1 MDMSMFLDVGLM
13 DGKDSV
19 PQGDFFPD
27 ALDVCDSATPPPPA
41 FPVMSDDLE
50 CLKGFVAGCSEQ
62 QTVAPPSL
70 SHALAIIA
78 PGASPFSV
86 GKSTPT
92 IDINL
97 FHASTGHVNEFL
109 MRETAKQQG
118 VRLVGEM
125 QPCVGCV
132 EAKGRRAPVP
142 RRGTRA
148 AVPFGK
154 IHIDLTGPFSDALDG
169 SRYLIMFVDS
179 ASRWQRGYE
188 MRAKSDTLKFVQR
201 FLADMN
207 GMGTPGCFRMDNGG
221 EFTGSAFT
229 SFCDAAGIRR
239 EYTAP
244 DTPKQN
250 AVVESAIWR
259 AMKGGHAAR
268 RHILAMGHVDLS
280 SVPNVGVNGHRLW
293 LASALWASACFN
305 RSATKAN
312 LGWMSPFEAFFGRKP
327 PLTVVPFFQEGMMR
341 VKRATKAD
349 VQSARCFYLHGANNH
364 STSTAVVLRADT
376 GRLALTNNVVWVNRR
391 AGAPAPVPAI
401 GGGSSVTAAPS
412 PGAAV
417 PAAAAAP
424 PPPPSTRMYT
434 YIPPAPPTT
443 TPPPPASPPIFTGSS
458 APSPISTASSSAPP
472 STVATPP
479 RPPPTPP
486 PASAAAP
493 APHHPPLSQRAV
505 RELGEKETR
514 VHGRTR
520 GDRVRFMDEQQ
531 QPPSPSG
538 GGTALHHRLG
548 LLAMMDKD
556 SLISSLA
563 TREAVDQGRGSWGAR
578 GFRGGG
584 RPHMFASMFA
594 TREDVDAALRAER
607 PPDKMPDL
615 PHCLA
620 SDLRVPKTL
629 KEAMRSQHSEL
640 WDDAVGREFFGLLD
654 AGTFSPV

>member
-1 MDMSMFLDVGLM
+1 
-13 DGKDSV
+13 
-19 PQGDFFPD
+19 
-27 ALDVCDSATPPPPA
+27 
-41 FPVMSDDLE
+41 
-50 CLKGFVAGCSEQ
+50 
-62 QTVAPPSL
+62 
-70 SHALAIIA
+70 
-78 PGASPFSV
+78 
-86 GKSTPT
+86 
-92 IDINL
+92 
-97 FHASTGHVNEFL
+97 

-179 ASRWQRGYE
+179 ASRWQRGYG

-312 LGWMSPFEAFFGRKP
+312 LG
-327 PLTVVPFFQEGMMR
+327 
-341 VKRATKAD
+341 
-349 VQSARCFYLHGANNH
+349 
-364 STSTAVVLRADT
+364 
-376 GRLALTNNVVWVNRR
+376 
-391 AGAPAPVPAI
+391 
-401 GGGSSVTAAPS
+401 
-412 PGAAV
+412 
-417 PAAAAAP
+417 
-424 PPPPSTRMYT
+424 
-434 YIPPAPPTT
+434 
-443 TPPPPASPPIFTGSS
+443 
-458 APSPISTASSSAPP
+458 
-472 STVATPP
+472 
-479 RPPPTPP
+479 
-486 PASAAAP
+486 
-493 APHHPPLSQRAV
+493 
-505 RELGEKETR
+505 
-514 VHGRTR
+514 
-520 GDRVRFMDEQQ
+520 
-531 QPPSPSG
+531 
-538 GGTALHHRLG
+538 
-548 LLAMMDKD
+548 
-556 SLISSLA
+556 
-563 TREAVDQGRGSWGAR
+563 
-578 GFRGGG
+578 
-584 RPHMFASMFA
+584 
-594 TREDVDAALRAER
+594 
-607 PPDKMPDL
+607 
-615 PHCLA
+615 
-620 SDLRVPKTL
+620 
-629 KEAMRSQHSEL
+629 
-640 WDDAVGREFFGLLD
+640 
-654 AGTFSPV
+654 

>member
-1 MDMSMFLDVGLM
+1 
-13 DGKDSV
+13 
-19 PQGDFFPD
+19 
-27 ALDVCDSATPPPPA
+27 
-41 FPVMSDDLE
+41 
-50 CLKGFVAGCSEQ
+50 
-62 QTVAPPSL
+62 
-70 SHALAIIA
+70 
-78 PGASPFSV
+78 
-86 GKSTPT
+86 
-92 IDINL
+92 
-97 FHASTGHVNEFL
+97 

-142 RRGTRA
+142 RHGTRS

-154 IHIDLTGPFSDALDG
+154 VHIDLTDPLSDALDG
-169 SRYLIMFVDS
+169 SRYLIMFVDIASRWQRGYLIMFVGS
-179 ASRWQRGYE
+179 ASRWQRGYG
-188 MRAKSDTLKFVQR
+188 MRAKSDTLNFVQR

-250 AVVESAIWR
+250 AVVESAIWS

-280 SVPNVGVNGHRLW
+280 SIPNVGVNGHRLW

-305 RSATKAN
+305 RSAPKAN

-341 VKRATKAD
+341 VKRVTKAD

-391 AGAPAPVPAI
+391 AGAPAPVPGI

-412 PGAAV
+412 PATAPDPSLGGRGSGGAVGAGGPV
-417 PAAAAAP
+417 
-424 PPPPSTRMYT
+424 
-434 YIPPAPPTT
+434 
-443 TPPPPASPPIFTGSS
+443 
-458 APSPISTASSSAPP
+458 
-472 STVATPP
+472 
-479 RPPPTPP
+479 
-486 PASAAAP
+486 
-493 APHHPPLSQRAV
+493 
-505 RELGEKETR
+505 
-514 VHGRTR
+514 
-520 GDRVRFMDEQQ
+520 D
-531 QPPSPSG
+531 SG
-538 GGTALHHRLG
+538 GG
-548 LLAMMDKD
+548 
-556 SLISSLA
+556 
-563 TREAVDQGRGSWGAR
+563 W
-578 GFRGGG
+578 
-584 RPHMFASMFA
+584 RPQMFATMFA
-594 TREDVDAALRAER
+594 TREVVDAALRAER

-629 KEAMRSQHSEL
+629 KEAMRSQHPEL
-640 WDDAVGREFFGLLD
+640 WDAAVGRDFFGLLD
-654 AGTFSPV
+654 VGTFSPV

>member
-1 MDMSMFLDVGLM
+1 
-13 DGKDSV
+13 
-19 PQGDFFPD
+19 
-27 ALDVCDSATPPPPA
+27 
-41 FPVMSDDLE
+41 
-50 CLKGFVAGCSEQ
+50 
-62 QTVAPPSL
+62 
-70 SHALAIIA
+70 
-78 PGASPFSV
+78 
-86 GKSTPT
+86 
-92 IDINL
+92 
-97 FHASTGHVNEFL
+97 

-179 ASRWQRGYE
+179 ASRWQRGYG

-280 SVPNVGVNGHRLW
+280 SIPNVGVNGHRLW

-312 LGWMSPFEAFFGRKP
+312 LSWMSSFEAFFGRKP
-327 PLTVVPFFQEGMMR
+327 PLTVVPFFHEGMMR

-349 VQSARCFYLHGANNH
+349 VQSTRCFYLHGANNH
-364 STSTAVVLRADT
+364 STSTAVVRRPDT

-391 AGAPAPVPAI
+391 AGAPAPVPGI

-412 PGAAV
+412 PATAV
-417 PAAAAAP
+417 PAADAAP
-424 PPPPSTRMYT
+424 PPPPPSRTYT
-434 YIPPAPPTT
+434 YIPPAPATT
-443 TPPPPASPPIFTGSS
+443 APPPPASPPIFIGSS
-458 APSPISTASSSAPP
+458 APSPISVAPSLTPP
-472 STVATPP
+472 STATTPP
-479 RPPPTPP
+479 HSPPGLPPP
-486 PASAAAP
+486 
-493 APHHPPLSQRAV
+493 
-505 RELGEKETR
+505 
-514 VHGRTR
+514 
-520 GDRVRFMDEQQ
+520 QQ
-531 QPPSPSG
+531 QPTSATTPAPPHPPPSKR
-538 GGTALHHRLG
+538 AVKELG
-548 LLAMMDKD
+548 
-556 SLISSLA
+556 
-563 TREAVDQGRGSWGAR
+563 
-578 GFRGGG
+578 
-584 RPHMFASMFA
+584 
-594 TREDVDAALRAER
+594 
-607 PPDKMPDL
+607 
-615 PHCLA
+615 
-620 SDLRVPKTL
+620 
-629 KEAMRSQHSEL
+629 
-640 WDDAVGREFFGLLD
+640 
-654 AGTFSPV
+654 